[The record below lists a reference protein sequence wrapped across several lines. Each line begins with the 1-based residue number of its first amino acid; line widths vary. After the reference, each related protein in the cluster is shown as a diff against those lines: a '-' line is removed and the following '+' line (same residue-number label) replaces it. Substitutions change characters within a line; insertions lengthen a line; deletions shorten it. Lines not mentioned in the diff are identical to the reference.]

1 MLMSAAAAAALWSRF
16 ESGRRHASLVEP
28 RERQL
33 LSKQTRTRTEPKPKQ
48 LADFTG
54 KSCLLL
60 RARRLITLFPNPRR
74 RFSNSDS
81 GETLGG
87 AQAPG
92 AAVWRHAKAEADAEA
107 EECHSR
113 TLCESQSE
121 AGGFN

>member
-92 AAVWRHAKAEADAEA
+92 AAVLRHARAEAEA
-107 EECHSR
+107 EESHSR